1 MIQDA
6 VVTIRLATPADIDTL
21 TSLHCACFGPDDHVP
36 VLLGEQFIKAMYR
49 WQVSSGEAFTLIVES
64 GDEAIAFGGACDG
77 PYMWPM
83 FRACLREFLMSLARN
98 PLLLVDGRL
107 WRRLFFSQKALDKQ
121 ARRSLNRPGVAH
133 LTVGAVVARFRGKGI
148 HSAWVEALMAI
159 IKSRGSKGV
168 CVAIRR
174 TNHAARKEFVK
185 RGWAEAPASE
195 TSEMVHYITYLDR
208 DPACSNWPDGS

>member
-1 MIQDA
+1 MVQDA
-6 VVTIRLATPADIDTL
+6 AFTIRLATPADIDAL
-21 TSLHCACFGPDDHVP
+21 TALHCACFGPDDHVP

-49 WQVSSGEAFTLIVES
+49 WQVSSEEAFTLIVES

-83 FRACLREFLMSLARN
+83 FRACLREFLMSLVKS

-133 LTVGAVVARFRGKGI
+133 LTVGAVDARFRGKGI
-148 HSAWVEALMAI
+148 HSAYLEALMAI
-159 IKSRGSKGV
+159 IKSRGSKSV
-168 CVAIRR
+168 CVAMGRA
-174 TNHAARKEFVK
+174 NHAAHKAFDQL
-185 RGWAEAPASE
+185 GWTEVSASE
-195 TSEMVHYITYLDR
+195 ASDIVHYMTCLDP
-208 DPACSNWPDGS
+208 DSTCSD